1 MNVFVTGAT
10 GYIGLNV
17 AAAFRRAGHSVW
29 GLTRSAQKAHVLAR
43 HEIRPVEGSMQDPE
57 SWAAPAREC
66 SVLVHAAVDYQADTF
81 EVDRRTV
88 EFLISLGRREG
99 RQPKTVIYT
108 SGVWVYGDTRGN
120 RVDETSP
127 LNPPALVSARPGTER
142 IVLESPDVRGI
153 VIRPGCVYGY
163 QGGLTGMWFNG
174 AVVEKSLRAVG
185 DGRNQ
190 WAMIHADD
198 LADAYVRAAERGLSR
213 EVFNL
218 TDRSRNTVGEMLQAV
233 ADASGYQGETRFIP
247 VTEAA
252 AKLGPFAEC
261 LALDQHVDAAKAVR
275 LLGWQ
280 PRHAGFVDE
289 AQTCFMAWQA
299 AQAR

>member
-29 GLTRSAQKAHVLAR
+29 GLTRSAQKAHILAR
-43 HEIRPVEGSMQDPE
+43 HEVHPVEGSLQNPE
-57 SWAAPAREC
+57 SWAAAAREC

-81 EVDRRTV
+81 QVDRRTV
-88 EFLISLGRREG
+88 EFLISLGRQEG
-99 RQPKTVIYT
+99 RQPKTLIYT
-108 SGVWVYGDTRGN
+108 SGVWVYGDTLGK

-127 LNPPALVSARPGTER
+127 LNPPGLVSARPDTER
-142 IVLESPDVRGI
+142 MVLEASDVRGI

-174 AVVEKSLRAVG
+174 AVAEKALRAIG

-198 LADAYVRAAERGLSR
+198 LADAYVRAAERGLSG
-213 EVFNL
+213 EVFNI

-233 ADASGYQGETRFIP
+233 ADASGYQGETRCVP
-247 VTEAA
+247 VAEAA
-252 AKLGPFAEC
+252 AKMGPFAEC
-261 LALDQHVDAAKAVR
+261 LALDQHVDATKAVR

-299 AQAR
+299 AQPR